1 MVEARNWNNM
11 QPDRHDAKEVLMKAV
26 FLLAAMAGMLW
37 GVVAPAWGDDCP
49 DGMRHKCTHNSDGT
63 IYCEC
68 VPQQ

>member
-1 MVEARNWNNM
+1 
-11 QPDRHDAKEVLMKAV
+11 MKAM

-49 DGMRHKCTHNSDGT
+49 AGMRHKCTHNSDGT

-68 VPQQ
+68 VPRQ